1 VDEPACDR
9 PVDEH
14 RPGYPREVP
23 VHDDDHRVAA
33 IFDLDKTLLATS
45 AATAMSKPML
55 AGGLLTRR
63 AMLRAAYAR
72 AAFELG
78 HADAA
83 ATERLRA
90 ALARMVRGWDAAT
103 VTAIVEQTLAEAIT
117 PTVYA
122 EAVALMDD
130 HHARGHDVVIA
141 SASGTDVVQPI
152 ADLLG
157 ADHVVATRMEVV
169 DGRYTG
175 ELEFYAYGQGK
186 ADAVRELAAARG
198 YDLEASFAYSD
209 SVTDLPLLE
218 AVGHPTVVNPDRALR
233 RIALERDWSVATFE
247 RPVALRL
254 PLPRARH
261 TAAVAAGVAAAVAVA
276 VWWLRFRRESRW
288 TAVPTAGD
296 PPRRTR

>member
-1 VDEPACDR
+1 MPSEDAR
-9 PVDEH
+9 
-14 RPGYPREVP
+14 
-23 VHDDDHRVAA
+23 RVAA
-33 IFDLDKTLLATS
+33 VFDLDKTIIATP
-45 AATAMSKPML
+45 AAMALSRPFR

-83 ATERLRA
+83 ATERLRS
-90 ALARMVRGWDAAT
+90 ALSTMVRGWDVAT
-103 VTAIVEQTLAEAIT
+103 VARIVEETLAAAIA

-122 EAVALMDD
+122 EAVALIDD

-141 SASGTDVVQPI
+141 SASGMDVVRPI

-157 ADHVVATRMEVV
+157 AQHVVATRMQVR

-175 ELEFYAYGQGK
+175 ELEFYAYGQDK
-186 ADAVRELAAARG
+186 ADAVRELALAHG
-198 YDLEASFAYSD
+198 YDLTDSYAYTD

-218 AVGHPTVVNPDRALR
+218 LVGHPTVVNPDRALR
-233 RIALERDWSVATFE
+233 RMAEDRGWSVATFA

-261 TAAVAAGVAAAVAVA
+261 TAAIVGTALLGVCVAA
-276 VWWLRFRRESRW
+276 WLVRRDAR
-288 TAVPTAGD
+288 PTG
-296 PPRRTR
+296 

>member
-1 VDEPACDR
+1 MDEPVDDP
-9 PVDEH
+9 PVDDH
-14 RPGYPREVP
+14 RRGYPRGVP
-23 VHDDDHRVAA
+23 TDDDHRVAA
-33 IFDLDKTLLATS
+33 IFDLDKTVLATS
-45 AATAMSKPML
+45 AATAMSRPMR

-90 ALARMVRGWDAAT
+90 ALSRMVRGWDTAT
-103 VTAIVEQTLAEAIT
+103 VAAIVEQTLSETIAPA
-117 PTVYA
+117 VYA

-141 SASGTDVVQPI
+141 SASGNDVVRPI

-157 ADHVVATRMEVV
+157 ADHVVATRMEVL

-175 ELEFYAYGQGK
+175 ALEFYAYGQDK
-186 ADAVRELAAARG
+186 AEAVRELAAAQG
-198 YDLEASFAYSD
+198 YDLESSFAYSD

-233 RIALERDWSVATFE
+233 RLALDRDWGVATFE

-254 PLPRARH
+254 PVPRARH
-261 TAAVAAGVAAAVAVA
+261 TAAATVVLASAAAAA
-276 VWWLRFRRESRW
+276 AWWLHRRR
-288 TAVPTAGD
+288 ANG
-296 PPRRTR
+296 

>member
-1 VDEPACDR
+1 VDGAR
-9 PVDEH
+9 A
-14 RPGYPREVP
+14 GYPRQVP
-23 VHDDDHRVAA
+23 AHDAGRVAA
-33 IFDLDKTLLATS
+33 VFDLDKTILATS
-45 AATAMSKPML
+45 AAAAMSRPML

-90 ALARMVRGWDAAT
+90 ALARMVRGWDVAT
-103 VTAIVEQTLAEAIT
+103 VSAIVEQTLAEAIA

-122 EAVALMDD
+122 EAVALIDD

-141 SASGTDVVQPI
+141 SASGTDVVRPI

-157 ADHVVATRMEVV
+157 ADHVVATRMAVL

-175 ELEFYAYGQGK
+175 ELEFYAYGEDK
-186 ADAVRELAAARG
+186 AAAVRELAAAQG

-233 RIALERDWSVATFE
+233 RIAAERGWGVATFE

-254 PLPRARH
+254 PLPPARH
-261 TAAVAAGVAAAVAVA
+261 TAAAAGAVVIAATVA
-276 VWWLRFRRESRW
+276 VWWLRRRR
-288 TAVPTAGD
+288 AA
-296 PPRRTR
+296 R